1 MAPFALSLLKHSPLL
16 CASDS
21 NLYDDAGPG
30 SYFLGLDSNLLC
42 QFSGWR
48 DDNAT
53 DVVWSG
59 ALVSSDLLAELGVVR
74 DNSLDDRDEETECFT
89 GTGLCLCDAAG
100 C

>member
-1 MAPFALSLLKHSPLL
+1 MASFALCLLKHSPLL
-16 CASDS
+16 GATDC
-21 NLYDDAGPG
+21 NLRDDAGTG
-30 SYFLGLDSNLLC
+30 SHLLSLDSDLLC
-42 QFSGWR
+42 QFTGWR
-48 DDNAT
+48 NNNAA

>member
-1 MAPFALSLLKHSPLL
+1 MAPLALSLLKHSPLL
-16 CASDS
+16 CATDS
-21 NLYDDAGPG
+21 NLHDDARAGDH
-30 SYFLGLDSNLLC
+30 FLRLDSDLLC
-42 QFSGWR
+42 QFTGWR
-48 DDNAT
+48 NNNAA